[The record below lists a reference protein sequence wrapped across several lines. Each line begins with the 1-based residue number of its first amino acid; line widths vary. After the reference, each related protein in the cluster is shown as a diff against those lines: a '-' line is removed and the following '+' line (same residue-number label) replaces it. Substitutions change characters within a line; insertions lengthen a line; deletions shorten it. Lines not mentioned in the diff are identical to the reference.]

1 MQRIYL
7 SDFDSQS
14 EIIQIKDTEIIHQL
28 TKVLRS
34 RIGDKISIFNGKDS
48 QDHIFE
54 IIELAKREIS
64 IKKESHLENNS
75 EISFELSLY
84 NGMPNKLEK
93 VEYMLQKGTEI
104 GFTKFCFFRTERSQK
119 LNLSTNK
126 IQRLEKIII
135 EAAEQ
140 SGRAKIPELI
150 FEEDFDI
157 KHLPQ

>member
-1 MQRIYL
+1 
-7 SDFDSQS
+7 
-14 EIIQIKDTEIIHQL
+14 
-28 TKVLRS
+28 
-34 RIGDKISIFNGKDS
+34 
-48 QDHIFE
+48 
-54 IIELAKREIS
+54 
-64 IKKESHLENNS
+64 
-75 EISFELSLY
+75 
-84 NGMPNKLEK
+84 
-93 VEYMLQKGTEI
+93 MLQKGTEI

-157 KHLPQ
+157 EHLPQ